1 MRKPS
6 RRPAPPPVPVPA
18 PATDET
24 GAVGE
29 VLTQERLA
37 ELAALEERLGV
48 RFRDRSLL
56 DLALRHGSFSHER
69 GRDPA
74 KSYERLEFLGDAV
87 LSLVVSDDVYRRR
100 PDMDEGGLAKHRARM
115 VNEAALASAARRL
128 DLGRYLL
135 LGKGE
140 EKGGGR
146 ERASMLADAIESVI
160 GAVYIDSGYGVAHA
174 VISRWLSELAEDIQ
188 RAGEDFKSQLQER
201 LQHRG
206 QMPRYRIAEEQ
217 GPDHQRTFAAI
228 VEAGGRQVGQGR
240 GKSKKEA
247 EQAAAKEALS
257 RVDRPDRTGG

>member
-1 MRKPS
+1 MRRT
-6 RRPAPPPVPVPA
+6 RRPAPAPA
-18 PATDET
+18 PDET

-29 VLTQERLA
+29 VLSQDRLA
-37 ELAALEERLGV
+37 ELAALEEQLGV

-87 LSLVVSDDVYRRR
+87 LSLVVSDDLYRRR

-115 VNEAALASAARRL
+115 VNEAALASAAKRL

-146 ERASMLADAIESVI
+146 QRPSMLADAVESVI

-174 VISRWLSELAEDIQ
+174 VVSRWVSELAEEIQ

-201 LQHRG
+201 LQRRG
-206 QMPRYRIAEEQ
+206 QMPRYRITEEQ
-217 GPDHQRTFAAI
+217 GPDHLRTFVAI
-228 VEAGGRQVGQGR
+228 VEAGGRPLGQGR

-247 EQAAAKEALS
+247 EQSAAQEALT
-257 RVDRPDRTGG
+257 RLDRSAG

>member
-6 RRPAPPPVPVPA
+6 RRPAPPPVPA

-29 VLTQERLA
+29 VLTQDRLA

-217 GPDHQRTFAAI
+217 GPDHQRTFVAI

-257 RVDRPDRTGG
+257 RVDRTDRTGG

>member
-1 MRKPS
+1 V
-6 RRPAPPPVPVPA
+6 A
-18 PATDET
+18 
-24 GAVGE
+24 E
-29 VLTQERLA
+29 VLSQDRLA
-37 ELAALEERLGV
+37 VLAKLEERLGV

-69 GRDPA
+69 GHDPA

-87 LSLVVSDDVYRRR
+87 LSLVVSDDLYRRR
-100 PDMDEGGLAKHRARM
+100 PDMDEGGLAKQRARV

-146 ERASMLADAIESVI
+146 QRPSMLADAMESVI

-174 VISRWLSELAEDIQ
+174 VVSRWISELAEDIQ

-201 LQHRG
+201 LQRRG
-206 QMPRYRIAEEQ
+206 QMPRYRITEEQ
-217 GPDHQRTFAAI
+217 GPDHQRTFVAA
-228 VEAGGRQVGQGR
+228 VEAGGRQLGQGR

-247 EQAAAKEALS
+247 EQAAAQEALH
-257 RVDRPDRTGG
+257 RIDRSG

>member
-1 MRKPS
+1 MPRPSKPLP
-6 RRPAPPPVPVPA
+6 PAPPP
-18 PATDET
+18 DET

-29 VLTQERLA
+29 VLSQERLA
-37 ELAALEERLGV
+37 LLAQLEERLGV

-69 GRDPA
+69 GRDPG

-87 LSLVVSDDVYRRR
+87 LSLVVSDELYRRH
-100 PDMDEGGLAKHRARM
+100 PEMDEGGLAKQRARV
-115 VNEAALASAARRL
+115 VNEAALASVARRL
-128 DLGRYLL
+128 DLAHHML

-146 ERASMLADAIESVI
+146 QRPSLQADAVEAVI

-174 VISRWLSELAEDIQ
+174 VVSRWIAELAEDLQ

-201 LQHRG
+201 LQRRR
-206 QMPRYRIAEEQ
+206 QMPRYRIAQEE
-217 GPDHQRTFAAI
+217 GPDHARTFVAV
-228 VEAGGRQVGQGR
+228 VEANGKALGEGR

-247 EQAAAKEALS
+247 EQAAASEALN
-257 RVDRPDRTGG
+257 RMERGGA

>member
-1 MRKPS
+1 MR
-6 RRPAPPPVPVPA
+6 RAPKGTPTPTPLPP
-18 PATDET
+18 DET

-37 ELAALEERLGV
+37 QLAALEERLGV

-87 LSLVVSDDVYRRR
+87 LSLVVSDDLYRRR
-100 PDMDEGGLAKHRARM
+100 PDMDEGGLAKHRARL
-115 VNEAALASAARRL
+115 VNEGALASVARRL
-128 DLGRYLL
+128 NLGRYLL

-146 ERASMLADAIESVI
+146 HRPSMLADAVEAVI
-160 GAVYIDSGYGVAHA
+160 GAVYIDSGYGVSHA
-174 VISRWLSELAEDIQ
+174 VVSRWLGDMAEDIQ
-188 RAGEDFKSQLQER
+188 RSTDDFKSQLQER
-201 LQHRG
+201 LQRRG
-206 QMPRYRIAEEQ
+206 QMPRYRITQEE
-217 GPDHQRTFAAI
+217 GPDHARTFVAA
-228 VEAGGRQVGQGR
+228 VEAGGKALGEGR

-247 EQAAAKEALS
+247 EMAAAAEALN
-257 RVDRPDRTGG
+257 RLERG